1 MRGAAHIRFMTDIN
15 PAAISARE
23 SARHASGQFGVQQHT
38 APETALG
45 APTLAEARTIM
56 AALTPGTSV
65 VLTVDGR
72 DHACIVQRHNGTE
85 PGHSDSKNATLGYGP
100 GRWNM
105 EVNAAG
111 LAGGYYRVRVETN
124 IERLQREAGVTD
136 PGHPDYNSDL
146 DSIVPA
152 TTKTYRQLITA
163 GVDPNDEGAV
173 EAFVNTELGLDTVP
187 IDERPDELVN
197 MMRQTGIPDGATI
210 LFEETDQGGRWLSPM
225 GLRLADGAEL
235 DTSASEDAGVDWEE
249 LEWAASNIR
258 GSEHPDF
265 VETDRHGG
273 YWELP
278 PAS

>member
-1 MRGAAHIRFMTDIN
+1 MTDIN

-65 VLTVDGR
+65 LLTVDGR
-72 DHACIVQRHNGTE
+72 DHACIVQRQDGNE
-85 PGHSDSKNATLGYGP
+85 PGHADSKNATLGYGP

-111 LAGGYYRVRVETN
+111 IAGGYYRVRVETN
-124 IERLQREAGVTD
+124 VERLQREAGVTD
-136 PGHPDYNSDL
+136 PEHPDYNSDL

-152 TTKTYRQLITA
+152 TTKTYRQLIHD
-163 GVDPNDEGAV
+163 GIDPNDADAV
-173 EAFVNTELGLDTVP
+173 EAYVNKELGLDTIP
-187 IDERPDELVN
+187 MDGRSPEALVN
-197 MMRQTGIPDGATI
+197 TMRAAGIPAGATI
-210 LFEETDQGGRWLSPM
+210 HFEETDRGGRWLTPI

-258 GSEHPDF
+258 GSEHPDL
-265 VETDRHGG
+265 VETDQHGG